1 MNRSWQFSQL
11 RFHIFFFIGLEPPQD
26 YDRPI
31 RRAGG
36 VLFKILGRGLRGP
49 GGVKLATKKRRNIIG
64 VMLRATVTIWFLRG
78 FLLGLCKSILPLNS
92 IGYARFWN
100 FLK

>member
-11 RFHIFFFIGLEPPQD
+11 RFHIFFFIGLESPQD

-36 VLFKILGRGLRGP
+36 VLFKILGRGLAGS
-49 GGVKLATKKRRNIIG
+49 GGVKLATKKSRNIIG
-64 VMLRATVTIWFLRG
+64 DKRTLVQAPEVIY
-78 FLLGLCKSILPLNS
+78 PLN
-92 IGYARFWN
+92 
-100 FLK
+100 L